1 MIKNLLLAIIISVVS
16 VDSELYAQQGKVDI
30 NFNSF
35 DDGLNGDG
43 FDNPVRTLSLQSD
56 NKLIVGGDYLN
67 LNGISA
73 PCLSRL
79 ESDGTI
85 DNSFNIGTGFKGKVY
100 DSYIQNDGKIIIAG
114 SFTVFNG
121 SNTGRLI
128 RLNEDGS
135 HDTTLNTSIGATDG
149 IIYKISLQPDGKIII
164 VGSFTKY
171 NNTTVNRIARILPNG
186 SLDTSFLT
194 GKGSAVNITN
204 AEVLANG
211 KIILSGNFTEFN
223 GFSTNKIV
231 RLNQDGSIDASFNIG
246 TGFNNDVN
254 AMLQQPDGKIIL
266 GGKFTS
272 YNGNTA
278 NRIIRIN
285 EDGTPDTDFLSGTG
299 FSADAVQTIKM
310 DSFGNIMVGGSFKGS
325 YDNKEV
331 NRVAFLN
338 SNGTLKTDFDI
349 GSGPGSASVF
359 AFANASDGSWYIGGS
374 FSVFDGQNQGR
385 LAKVNSD
392 GEHDTGYLASG
403 VGFDNTVQK
412 VLSLENKKTM
422 VFGSFTKFNGILAP
436 RIIRLLENGLSDNSF
451 NSGKT
456 GANNLI
462 KTVVVQSDNKIVLGG
477 NFTKYNEKTCNR
489 IVRILP
495 DGEIDNT
502 FNTGSGFKSQVY
514 ALCMQE
520 NKIIVAGNF
529 TTYND
534 APVGRIVRLME
545 DGSRDPGFNAG
556 LGADAIIEAVLNQP
570 DGKILVAGRFNTF
583 DGQSFSR
590 LVRLNYDGTIDNSFR
605 VGDGFDKYVYTIA
618 LQSDNKIIIG
628 GSFVTYN
635 GVSQKRI
642 LRLNTNGSLDTTF
655 ESGTGFSNA
664 DVLSLLVQPDDRIL
678 VGGNFSGTYKGHTS
692 IRLIRLLK
700 SGDYDSSFRATLNGK
715 VNTMSFTSDQKL
727 MIGGDFNSV
736 SGVVKHRIAL
746 LRLCLEATIW
756 NGSSWSNGF
765 PSGGKELMF
774 KEDYPNL
781 TTANV
786 CSCSIDKEK
795 IVTLLSEN
803 TLGIMFDYSGLG
815 TLILNDRAS
824 LYQDDDDMVNT
835 GIVYNKRKSS
845 PIVKLDYTYWSSPV
859 ENQKLIDVSPNTVSN
874 KFFSYDAI
882 LKNWKQENPFA
893 SIMSLGKGYIIVA
906 PDNFSSTVSEKYE
919 ATFKGI
925 PNNGRITLDLGMD
938 NSFNLIGNPYPS
950 ALSADTFLNKNV
962 SNIRGAVYFWTHNT
976 PLTNK
981 GYTSN
986 DYAVYNLLGGV
997 GTRAVA
1003 LGLNETIPD
1012 GTIASGQGF
1021 FVKSKNSGTV
1031 EFDNS
1036 MRIAARN
1043 STFFKPAQNKETNKS
1058 AVERHRI
1065 WLNFENKGG
1074 VFKQILLGYIE
1085 GATNFYDESFDA
1097 ETFNGNAYADFY
1109 SVNDIK
1115 KLVIQGRALPFTI
1128 TDTIPLAYRTTIAG
1142 NFTISIDH
1150 ADGDL
1155 SNQDIYL
1162 EDKVTGK
1169 IHDLTASNYT
1179 FTTDTGTFTDRFVL
1193 RYTDTDKTL
1202 DSEDFENLENSISV
1216 SVKDKTINILSSK
1229 ENLKE
1234 VTVFDIT
1241 GKQLYNKTKVVNR
1254 ELTIQNLQSGN
1265 QVLLVKVKLENGFT
1279 STKKI
1284 IF

>member
-1 MIKNLLLAIIISVVS
+1 MIKNLLLTLVFSALFIN
-16 VDSELYAQQGKVDI
+16 SEVYAQQGKVDV
-30 NFNSF
+30 NFNSL

-67 LNGISA
+67 LNVIPAS
-73 PCLSRL
+73 CLSRL
-79 ESDGTI
+79 ESDGTV

-135 HDTTLNTSIGATDG
+135 HDATLNTSIGATDG

-194 GKGSAVNITN
+194 GKGSAVNVTN

-223 GFSTNKIV
+223 GFAANKIV
-231 RLNQDGSIDASFNIG
+231 RLNQDGSVDAGFNIG

-266 GGKFTS
+266 GGKFTI

-349 GSGPGSASVF
+349 GSGPGSASVY

-385 LAKVNSD
+385 LAKVNPD

-422 VFGSFTKFNGILAP
+422 VFGSFTKFNGVLAP

-462 KTVVVQSDNKIVLGG
+462 KTAVLQSDNKIILGG
-477 NFTKYNEKTCNR
+477 SFTKYNERTYNRLIR
-489 IVRILP
+489 IVP

-502 FNTGSGFKSQVY
+502 FNTGSGFKGQVY
-514 ALCMQE
+514 ALAMQE
-520 NKIIVAGNF
+520 DKVIVAGNF
-529 TTYND
+529 TTFND
-534 APVGRIVRLME
+534 LPAGRIVRLLE
-545 DGSRDPGFNAG
+545 DGSRDPGFNSG
-556 LGADAIIEAVLNQP
+556 LGADAIIEAVVIQP

-583 DGQSFSR
+583 DGQPFSR
-590 LVRLNYDGTIDNSFR
+590 LVRLNYDGSIDSDFH
-605 VGDGFDKYVYTIA
+605 VGSGFDKFVFSMA

-642 LRLNTNGSLDTTF
+642 IRLNTNGSLDTTF

-678 VGGNFSGTYKGHTS
+678 VAGTFSGTYKS
-692 IRLIRLLK
+692 FSSSRLIRLSK
-700 SGDYDSSFRATLNGK
+700 SGDYDPSFQAVVNGK
-715 VNTMSFTSDQKL
+715 INTMCFTSDQKL

-736 SGVVKHRIAL
+736 SGVSKHRIAL

-756 NGSSWSNGF
+756 NGSYWSNGL
-765 PSGGKELMF
+765 PSGGKELIF
-774 KEDYPNL
+774 KENYPNL

-786 CSCSIDKEK
+786 CSCTIDREK
-795 IVTLLSEN
+795 TVTLLSEN
-803 TLGIMFDYSGLG
+803 TLGITFDYSGLG
-815 TLILNDRAS
+815 TLILNDAAS
-824 LYQDDDDMVNT
+824 LYQDDDEMINS
-835 GIVYNKRKSS
+835 GIVYFKRKSS
-845 PIVKLDYTYWSSPV
+845 PIVKFDFTYWSSPV
-859 ENQKLIDVSPNTVSN
+859 ENQKLIDVSPNSSLDY
-874 KFFSYDAI
+874 FFSYDYVA
-882 LKNWKQENPFA
+882 KSWKYENPVN
-893 SIMSLGKGYIIVA
+893 SIMSLGKGYSIIA
-906 PDNFSSTVSEKYE
+906 PDNFSTIAPDKLEVI
-919 ATFKGI
+919 FKGI
-925 PNNGRITLDLGMD
+925 PNNGKIETGLGAE
-938 NSFNLIGNPYPS
+938 NTYSLVGNPYPS
-950 ALSADTFLNKNV
+950 ALNADIFLSRNT
-962 SNIRGAVYFWTHNT
+962 SNIKGALYFWTHNT
-976 PLTNK
+976 PITNNK
-981 GYTSN
+981 YNVN

-997 GTRAVA
+997 GTRAIA

-1021 FVKSKNSGTV
+1021 FVKSKSAGTV
-1031 EFDNS
+1031 EFNNS
-1036 MRIAARN
+1036 MRIVARN
-1043 STFFKPAQNKETNKS
+1043 SIFFKPAQNSREVKS
-1058 AVERHRI
+1058 AVEKHRI
-1065 WLNFENKGG
+1065 WLNFENSGG
-1074 VFKQILLGYIE
+1074 IFKQILLGYVQ

-1097 ETFNGNAYADFY
+1097 ETFNGNAYVDFY
-1109 SVNDIK
+1109 SVNDTK
-1115 KLVIQGRALPFTI
+1115 KLVIQGRALPFTDN
-1128 TDTIPLAYRTTIAG
+1128 DTIPLAYRTTIAE

-1162 EDKVTGK
+1162 EDKVTG
-1169 IHDLTASNYT
+1169 IVHDLRSSSYT
-1179 FTTDTGTFTDRFVL
+1179 FKTEIGTFTDRFIL
-1193 RYTDTDKTL
+1193 RYTNKTL
-1202 DSEDFENLENSISV
+1202 GTGDFENLQKVILV
-1216 SVKDKTINILSSK
+1216 LVKNKVIDIISSK
-1229 ENLKE
+1229 ENIKE
-1234 VTVFDIT
+1234 VVVFDAL
-1241 GKQLYNKTKVVNR
+1241 GKILYRKEKIDANALK
-1254 ELTIQNLQSGN
+1254 IQNLQLGN
-1265 QVLLVKVKLENGFT
+1265 QLLLVKVTLENDFT
-1279 STKKI
+1279 TTKKV